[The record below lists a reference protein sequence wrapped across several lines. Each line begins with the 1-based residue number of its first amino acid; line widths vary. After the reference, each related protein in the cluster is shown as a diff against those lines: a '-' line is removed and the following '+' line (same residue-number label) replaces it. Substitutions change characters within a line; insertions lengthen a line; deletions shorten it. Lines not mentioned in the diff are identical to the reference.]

1 MNEEQGLKN
10 VIDYIEAHIRESLSA
25 EEIASACYYSR
36 SNTKA
41 LFKKVFQYGM
51 MEYAARRKLTQAAG
65 ELLSTSQSV
74 CEIALEYGFASQ
86 EVFTRAFKKMWQETP
101 ARFRK
106 RRRFWQLFPR
116 QDFFCDDCG
125 VFRRRFCLED
135 MRKMLEHREH
145 TWIVCFDMEAPGIR
159 YLKTVFGGEG
169 GERFVLDCLQRIE
182 GEMREGDHLF
192 RIAGDKFVLLASSE
206 AYETVLDQ
214 AERVFRRN
222 GEKVHYQ
229 GNAVELAMFGGLIR
243 LDQGDARS
251 ERLFEKLDGV
261 LGRRWELT
269 KRRRVQEDTDKRGSR
284 GSCRFVYPEQGF
296 PTGTVYHGYEIWKN
310 ELWDTDGTDSDRFWG
325 YGADIKRERE
335 HLSFPLMCMK
345 EENDRFEQNAPQI
358 FWKLDQPG
366 GRMLFPKGE
375 NWCVFQVMGSEGLV
389 VREHFMVICGL
400 KAEKT
405 ADGFTLSFEKLFLEA
420 VRTKNGSWLR
430 LNEGELKETV
440 HDLGLGAEEYRKIC
454 RTERE
459 IRTRF
464 KNSPLFQTKLP

>member
-116 QDFFCDDCG
+116 QDFFCDDCD

-182 GEMREGDHLF
+182 GEMREGDHCS
-192 RIAGDKFVLLASSE
+192 VL
-206 AYETVLDQ
+206 Q
-214 AERVFRRN
+214 AISLCFWHHQRR
-222 GEKVHYQ
+222 
-229 GNAVELAMFGGLIR
+229 MR
-243 LDQGDARS
+243 
-251 ERLFEKLDGV
+251 
-261 LGRRWELT
+261 
-269 KRRRVQEDTDKRGSR
+269 
-284 GSCRFVYPEQGF
+284 
-296 PTGTVYHGYEIWKN
+296 
-310 ELWDTDGTDSDRFWG
+310 RFWIRQSG
-325 YGADIKRERE
+325 Y
-335 HLSFPLMCMK
+335 S
-345 EENDRFEQNAPQI
+345 EE
-358 FWKLDQPG
+358 
-366 GRMLFPKGE
+366 
-375 NWCVFQVMGSEGLV
+375 MGKKCIIRG
-389 VREHFMVICGL
+389 MQW
-400 KAEKT
+400 
-405 ADGFTLSFEKLFLEA
+405 
-420 VRTKNGSWLR
+420 SWLC
-430 LNEGELKETV
+430 LA
-440 HDLGLGAEEYRKIC
+440 DL
-454 RTERE
+454 
-459 IRTRF
+459 
-464 KNSPLFQTKLP
+464 

>member
-214 AERVFRRN
+214 AERVFPKKWGKSALS
-222 GEKVHYQ
+222 GECSGAGYVWRTYKA
-229 GNAVELAMFGGLIR
+229 GSGG
-243 LDQGDARS
+243 
-251 ERLFEKLDGV
+251 
-261 LGRRWELT
+261 
-269 KRRRVQEDTDKRGSR
+269 
-284 GSCRFVYPEQGF
+284 C
-296 PTGTVYHGYEIWKN
+296 
-310 ELWDTDGTDSDRFWG
+310 
-325 YGADIKRERE
+325 
-335 HLSFPLMCMK
+335 
-345 EENDRFEQNAPQI
+345 
-358 FWKLDQPG
+358 
-366 GRMLFPKGE
+366 
-375 NWCVFQVMGSEGLV
+375 QV
-389 VREHFMVICGL
+389 
-400 KAEKT
+400 
-405 ADGFTLSFEKLFLEA
+405 
-420 VRTKNGSWLR
+420 
-430 LNEGELKETV
+430 
-440 HDLGLGAEEYRKIC
+440 
-454 RTERE
+454 
-459 IRTRF
+459 
-464 KNSPLFQTKLP
+464 

>member
-169 GERFVLDCLQRIE
+169 GERFVLDCLQRI
-182 GEMREGDHLF
+182 
-192 RIAGDKFVLLASSE
+192 
-206 AYETVLDQ
+206 
-214 AERVFRRN
+214 
-222 GEKVHYQ
+222 
-229 GNAVELAMFGGLIR
+229 
-243 LDQGDARS
+243 
-251 ERLFEKLDGV
+251 
-261 LGRRWELT
+261 
-269 KRRRVQEDTDKRGSR
+269 
-284 GSCRFVYPEQGF
+284 
-296 PTGTVYHGYEIWKN
+296 
-310 ELWDTDGTDSDRFWG
+310 
-325 YGADIKRERE
+325 
-335 HLSFPLMCMK
+335 
-345 EENDRFEQNAPQI
+345 
-358 FWKLDQPG
+358 
-366 GRMLFPKGE
+366 
-375 NWCVFQVMGSEGLV
+375 
-389 VREHFMVICGL
+389 
-400 KAEKT
+400 
-405 ADGFTLSFEKLFLEA
+405 
-420 VRTKNGSWLR
+420 
-430 LNEGELKETV
+430 
-440 HDLGLGAEEYRKIC
+440 
-454 RTERE
+454 
-459 IRTRF
+459 
-464 KNSPLFQTKLP
+464 